1 MSEPV
6 CSKSKLEV
14 LDALR
19 GFCALVVVA
28 LHFSENYIGGWGLR
42 LMPHGCLPV
51 EYFFILT
58 GFTLVYAYD
67 DRWAQR
73 GYGVWYAE

>member
-28 LHFSENYIGGWGLR
+28 LHFSENYIG
-42 LMPHGCLPV
+42 
-51 EYFFILT
+51 
-58 GFTLVYAYD
+58 
-67 DRWAQR
+67 
-73 GYGVWYAE
+73 